1 MLNTKDFYVALGKAA
16 ATATNQHDYARFR
29 FHNSHF
35 HRAKALEFD
44 ECKPVADEYYNEGY
58 AAVRHLSKMEDFK

>member
-1 MLNTKDFYVALGKAA
+1 MLNTKEFYIALGKAA
-16 ATATNQHDYARFR
+16 ATAMNQRDHARFK

-44 ECKPVADEYYNEGY
+44 ECKPAADTYYNEGY
-58 AAVRHLSKMEDFK
+58 ACTRNVPQVEYFK